1 MIARVGR
8 TIDTQLWM
16 FNRFKYPTSVTSF
29 EIGIV
34 SRSLIIHI
42 YMSSLYTRLFEMRAA
57 RLSSMIFFFFILSIS
72 SIGKNDTKEKG
83 IQGYRNKNIYI
94 FADNSISANLCY
106 FFRYA

>member
-1 MIARVGR
+1 
-8 TIDTQLWM
+8 M
-16 FNRFKYPTSVTSF
+16 FNRFEYPTSVTSF

-57 RLSSMIFFFFILSIS
+57 RLSSMIFFLYSFDIVNR
-72 SIGKNDTKEKG
+72 KNDTKEKR

-94 FADNSISANLCY
+94 FLPIIQ
-106 FFRYA
+106 

>member
-16 FNRFKYPTSVTSF
+16 FNRFEYPTSVTSF

-57 RLSSMIFFFFILSIS
+57 RLSSMIFFLYSFDIVNR
-72 SIGKNDTKEKG
+72 KNDTKEKG
-83 IQGYRNKNIYI
+83 IQGYRNIQYIYNIYI
-94 FADNSISANLCY
+94 YNIFSVPIIQ
-106 FFRYA
+106 